1 MKKIILLG
9 YMGCGKSTIAQNLSK
24 ITNIPFLD
32 LDKCIENKANLS
44 INEIFEQFGEIHF
57 RKLEH
62 EMFLE
67 LLQSSENIIIGLG
80 GGTPCYANNH
90 ELLKGDD
97 VTSIYL
103 KASIETLY
111 NRLIHNKSKR
121 PLIANMEEDE
131 MKEFIAKHLFDRS
144 YYYNHAQHKVSV
156 DNKAVEETVQDI
168 LEILA

>member
-1 MKKIILLG
+1 MKKIVLLG

-32 LDKCIENKANLS
+32 LDVCVEKKANLS
-44 INEIFEQFGEIHF
+44 IKEIFEKHGEIYF

-67 LLQSSENIIIGLG
+67 LLQSSEDSIIGLG

-90 ELLKGDD
+90 LLLQRDD
-97 VTSIYL
+97 IVSVYL
-103 KASIETLY
+103 KASIDTLY
-111 NRLIHNKSKR
+111 SRLVHNKSKR
-121 PLIANMEEDE
+121 PLIANMDEEE

-144 YYYNHAQHKVSV
+144 FYYNHAQHKVVV
-156 DNKAVEETVQDI
+156 DNRAIDETVQDI
-168 LEILA
+168 LALLA

>member
-1 MKKIILLG
+1 MKKIVLLG

-32 LDKCIENKANLS
+32 LDKCIEERANLS
-44 INEIFEQFGEIHF
+44 IKEIFEQFGEIHF

-62 EMFLE
+62 QMFLE
-67 LLQSSENIIIGLG
+67 LLQSSENSIIGLG

-90 ELLKGDD
+90 LLLQRDD
-97 VTSIYL
+97 IASFYL

-121 PLIANMEEDE
+121 PLIANMGEEE

-144 YYYNHAQHKVSV
+144 FYYNHAQYKVVV
-156 DNKAVEETVQDI
+156 DDRTPDETVQDI
-168 LEILA
+168 LNILT

>member
-62 EMFLE
+62 EMLLE
-67 LLQSSENIIIGLG
+67 LLQSSENSIIGLG

-90 ELLKGDD
+90 ELLKRDD

-103 KASIETLY
+103 KASIDTLY
-111 NRLIHNKSKR
+111 NRLINNKSKR
-121 PLIANMEEDE
+121 TLIANMNEEE
-131 MKEFIAKHLFDRS
+131 MREFIAKHLFDRS

-156 DNKAVEETVQDI
+156 DNKAVDQTVQDI

>member
-1 MKKIILLG
+1 MKKIVLLG

-32 LDKCIENKANLS
+32 LDTCIEKRANLS
-44 INEIFEQFGEIHF
+44 VNEIFSKHGEIYF

-67 LLQSSENIIIGLG
+67 LLQSSENTIIGLG

-90 ELLKGDD
+90 LLLQNENL
-97 VTSIYL
+97 VSIYL
-103 KASIETLY
+103 KASIDTLY
-111 NRLIHNKSKR
+111 NRLVYNKSKR
-121 PLIANMEEDE
+121 PLIANMDEEE

-144 YYYNHAQHKVSV
+144 FYYNHAQHKVSV
-156 DNKAVEETVQDI
+156 DNKSVEETVEDI
-168 LEILA
+168 LAILA

>member
-1 MKKIILLG
+1 MKKIVLLG

-32 LDKCIENKANLS
+32 LDNCIEKKTNLS
-44 INEIFEQFGEIHF
+44 IKEIFEKHGEIYF

-67 LLQSSENIIIGLG
+67 LLQSSENSIIGLG

-90 ELLKGDD
+90 LLLQREDI
-97 VTSIYL
+97 TSIYL

-111 NRLIHNKSKR
+111 NRLVYNKSKR
-121 PLIANMEEDE
+121 PLIADMNEDE

-144 YYYNHAQHKVSV
+144 FYYNHAQHKVVV
-156 DNKAVEETVQDI
+156 DNKTVDETVDDI

>member
-32 LDKCIENKANLS
+32 LDVCIEKKANLS
-44 INEIFEQFGEIHF
+44 IKEIFEQYGEIHF

-62 EMFLE
+62 EMLVE
-67 LLQSSENIIIGLG
+67 LLQSSENSIIGLG

-90 ELLKGDD
+90 ELLKGED
-97 VTSIYL
+97 VISVYL

-111 NRLIHNKSKR
+111 GRLVHNKSKR
-121 PLIANMEEDE
+121 PLIADMNEEE

-144 YYYNHAQHKVSV
+144 YYYNHAQYKVTV
-156 DNKAVEETVQDI
+156 DDKTVEETVQDI
-168 LEILA
+168 LGILA

>member
-1 MKKIILLG
+1 MKKIVLLG

-32 LDKCIENKANLS
+32 LDVCVEKKANLS
-44 INEIFEQFGEIHF
+44 IKEIFEKHGEIYF

-67 LLQSSENIIIGLG
+67 LLQSSEDSIIGLG

-90 ELLKGDD
+90 LLLQREDI
-97 VTSIYL
+97 VSVYL

-111 NRLIHNKSKR
+111 NRLVHNKSKR
-121 PLIANMEEDE
+121 PLIANMEEEE

-144 YYYNHAQHKVSV
+144 FYYNHAQHKVVV
-156 DNKAVEETVQDI
+156 DNRTIDETVQDI
-168 LEILA
+168 LALLA

>member
-1 MKKIILLG
+1 MKKIVLLG

-32 LDKCIENKANLS
+32 LDNCIEKKTNLS
-44 INEIFEQFGEIHF
+44 IKEIFEKHGEIYF

-67 LLQSSENIIIGLG
+67 LLQSSENSIIGLG

-90 ELLKGDD
+90 LLLQREDI
-97 VTSIYL
+97 TSIYL

-111 NRLIHNKSKR
+111 NRLVYNKSKR
-121 PLIANMEEDE
+121 PLIADMNEDE

-144 YYYNHAQHKVSV
+144 FYYNHAQHKVVV
-156 DNKAVEETVQDI
+156 DNKTVDETVEDI

>member
-24 ITNIPFLD
+24 IINIPFLD
-32 LDKCIENKANLS
+32 LDNCIEKKANLS

-62 EMFLE
+62 EMLLE

-90 ELLKGDD
+90 ELLKRED

-103 KASIETLY
+103 KASIDTLY

-121 PLIANMEEDE
+121 PLIANMNEEE
-131 MKEFIAKHLFDRS
+131 MREFIAKHLFDRS
-144 YYYNHAQHKVSV
+144 YYYHHAQHKVSV
-156 DNKAVEETVQDI
+156 DDKAVEETVQDI